1 MTRKRVEHRVPY
13 RGPKIPFARASPA
26 AARRGGALRSGR
38 PSPSS
43 QPFARAAT
51 SAPGGPLL
59 RRSRSSGRRHR
70 FRPGRAA
77 TGLALAYFDP
87 GAFAGVLVV
96 GTARGDLRLVVVDG
110 VELVGVELV
119 GVLDVGVEVVGVL
132 AVGVDVVDGFGA
144 VAVPVAGSVLG
155 GFVIVLT
162 SDVSPET
169 ATNAAATPPS
179 PSRKMT
185 VTMMIG
191 TRQLPGRRMRVVAA

>member
-1 MTRKRVEHRVPY
+1 
-13 RGPKIPFARASPA
+13 
-26 AARRGGALRSGR
+26 L
-38 PSPSS
+38 
-43 QPFARAAT
+43 
-51 SAPGGPLL
+51 
-59 RRSRSSGRRHR
+59 
-70 FRPGRAA
+70 
-77 TGLALAYFDP
+77 
-87 GAFAGVLVV
+87 AGVLVV
-96 GTARGDLRLVVVDG
+96 GTASGDFRLVVVDGVEVVG

-119 GVLDVGVEVVGVL
+119 GVLEVGVEVVGVL